1 VGLIA
6 LAIFV
11 TFSGGSLLKDITEV
25 ERDKRF
31 GIQTIFTRFNT
42 RIVLP
47 VVAGF
52 VAVGFV
58 LPAVF
63 FHALV
68 DRGLFLAMG
77 IASWVLII
85 LAKDRSYKPVL
96 ALYFIEGVW
105 VFIRLFVIAS
115 S

>member
-11 TFSGGSLLKDITEV
+11 IFSGGSLLKDITDV

-31 GIQTIFTRFNT
+31 GIRTIFTRFET
-42 RIVLP
+42 RIALP
-47 VVAGF
+47 VVASF
-52 VAVGFV
+52 VAIGFV

-63 FHALV
+63 LHTLV
-68 DRGLFLAMG
+68 DRALFLAMG

-96 ALYFIEGVW
+96 ILYFVEGMW
-105 VFIRLFVIAS
+105 VFIRLFVTS
-115 S
+115 SS